1 MQAMPD
7 LNLCFFLGDVAGD
20 AATIRL
26 LLAQRTPVPLLWA
39 VRGNCDFAT
48 TLPEKLTVEA
58 AGRKIFATHGHLY
71 GVGYGLERLLLAAD
85 AEKAD
90 IVLFGH
96 THRPYCSFERGMFVL
111 NPGAVAGNRSS
122 FTHSASVLVL
132 EEAGIHTE
140 DVVL

>member
-1 MQAMPD
+1 MSSFRIGVLSDVHGDTDSLRRCMQAMPD

-85 AEKAD
+85 A
-90 IVLFGH
+90 
-96 THRPYCSFERGMFVL
+96 L
-111 NPGAVAGNRSS
+111 NVSYTRE
-122 FTHSASVLVL
+122 TVTVR
-132 EEAGIHTE
+132 
-140 DVVL
+140 